1 MRAAKKLATARASSA
16 QTQRPWRPPF
26 HTYGRANTSPTSG
39 GFVYGDYLATHNA
52 RAGST
57 PSMSEQQP
65 THHETQR
72 PQTHFTETDLR
83 ALGADPT
90 ETAAPKPPGSASRRS
105 LMVSPRTLQQA
116 PLSATS
122 IDATTDPAHGAT
134 AETGPSDAAS
144 RAAPTPNAPPAP
156 IIIPMP
162 WLGDSPAARY
172 DPRMYKF
179 APHLLPS
186 VPAAGQR
193 MLRADNL
200 GPL

>member
-1 MRAAKKLATARASSA
+1 MHATNATDAIIYPSLSL
-16 QTQRPWRPPF
+16 Q
-26 HTYGRANTSPTSG
+26 SG

-90 ETAAPKPPGSASRRS
+90 ETAAPKPPGPASRRS